1 MFLLP
6 SKSTDVDK
14 KRGEVKKAEWGSPGD
29 ELLLGGTSGRGLG

>member
-14 KRGEVKKAEWGSPGD
+14 KWGEVRKAEWGSPGA
-29 ELLLGGTSGRGLG
+29 EPLLGVPLGED

>member
-14 KRGEVKKAEWGSPGD
+14 KGGEVRKAELGSPGA
-29 ELLLGGTSGRGLG
+29 EPLLGVPLGED